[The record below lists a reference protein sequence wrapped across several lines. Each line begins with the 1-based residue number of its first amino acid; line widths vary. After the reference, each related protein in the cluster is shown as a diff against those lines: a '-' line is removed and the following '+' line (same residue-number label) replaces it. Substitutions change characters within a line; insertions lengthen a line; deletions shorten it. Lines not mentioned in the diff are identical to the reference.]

1 MKRIVLMLVLLGS
14 GWAMAEDCKITGLET
29 EALPGVAADKYRVY
43 VVETRDR
50 VYRVKP
56 ARWYSLLDIGPA
68 ACRVKETQM
77 FIWPTGE
84 KKEMKFN
91 IIGMQAKDK

>member
-1 MKRIVLMLVLLGS
+1 MKHLLVLFVLLGS
-14 GWAMAEDCKITGLET
+14 VWAEDCKITGLET

-43 VVETRDR
+43 VIETHDR

-68 ACRVKETQM
+68 ACRVKETNM
-77 FIWPTGE
+77 FIWPVGE

-91 IIGMQAKDK
+91 IVGMKSK